1 MRDIYLVEPRE
12 HLNQRPKLPCGREKC
27 LQWVQVLASEVQ
39 REHVSDVMEEQTGEV
54 AWETPLK
61 KGLHQKV
68 RGQWS
73 LY

>member
-1 MRDIYLVEPRE
+1 MA
-12 HLNQRPKLPCGREKC
+12 REKC